1 MYLFTDPEKV
11 SDLACEGD
19 LTQYFTIS
27 PDSETS
33 IGQLQDTL
41 CDADLEALSD
51 ELTRALDMRSLIEE
65 VGSPCLAYFITS
77 SFYKSQDHLYTVA
90 WALFGRAISMTKMTP

>member
-27 PDSETS
+27 PESETS

-41 CDADLEALSD
+41 CDADLEALS
-51 ELTRALDMRSLIEE
+51 EGLTRALDMRSLIEE
-65 VGSPCLAYFITS
+65 VS
-77 SFYKSQDHLYTVA
+77 SFPIYILAIILTWSFIEKCYRNLYFNTH
-90 WALFGRAISMTKMTP
+90 SCS

>member
-11 SDLACEGD
+11 SDLTCEGD
-19 LTQYFTIS
+19 LMQYFTIS

-33 IGQLQDTL
+33 IEQLQDTL
-41 CDADLEALSD
+41 CDADLEALSE

-65 VGSPCLAYFITS
+65 VGV
-77 SFYKSQDHLYTVA
+77 TV
-90 WALFGRAISMTKMTP
+90 